1 MSQQPNPATTAD
13 PQPSQR
19 KARDRSLALLLVG
32 ICAFLPPIAGVF
44 RIDGTVF
51 GVPFPLVYVFAV
63 WTCLVGGAF
72 WVNKTLRDDT
82 LDMNPADERGG
93 DT

>member
-1 MSQQPNPATTAD
+1 MSHQPNPATTAD

-63 WTCLVGGAF
+63 WAFLVGGAF
-72 WVNKTLRDDT
+72 WVSKSLKDDA
-82 LDMNPADERGG
+82 LYPATPDEPGG
-93 DT
+93 DA